1 MCDLIGESISTMY
14 IVYCDCSLL
23 FGQRAI
29 VQRHQT
35 QHVILNVTG
44 LTLFQCWGKI
54 YDVGPALQ
62 LNWNSGAMVLH

>member
-1 MCDLIGESISTMY
+1 MGESIITMY
-14 IVYCDCSLL
+14 IVYCECSLL

-35 QHVILNVTG
+35 QHVIINVTG
-44 LTLFQCWGKI
+44 LTLFQCRYNI
-54 YDVGPALQ
+54 YNVGPALQ